1 MFCKKSIPK
10 EVPPDTKSSPGCPWE
25 AGPLASSPASQNT
38 PLAQVYVPLESV
50 KPSSLPPSIVCD
62 RNGFRILLH
71 FPQTGAPGHPD
82 VQVLLLAM
90 MSTATQ
96 LVWDNMNQ
104 VTVTKSMRV
113 ELQPAS
119 SSKLPA
125 FSPLMPPV
133 KVSQMPLF
141 DNPHQEPIRLQYKLT
156 FNQGGQPFKAGEAK
170 DFLAWLSILSTA
182 KTSQS
187 RFFSQT

>member
-10 EVPPDTKSSPGCPWE
+10 EVPPDTKSSPGCPWK
-25 AGPLASSPASQNT
+25 AGPLASSPTSQNT

-71 FPQTGAPGHPD
+71 FPQTGALGHPD

-90 MSTATQ
+90 MSTTTKP
-96 LVWDNMNQ
+96 VWNNMIQ

-113 ELQPAS
+113 KLQPAS
-119 SSKLPA
+119 SSKVPA

-133 KVSQMPLF
+133 KGSQMPLV
-141 DNPHQEPIRLQYKLT
+141 DNPHQDPIRLQYKLT
-156 FNQGGQPFKAGEAK
+156 FNQGRQPFKAGEAK
-170 DFLAWLSILSTA
+170 DFLAWLAILNTA
-182 KTSQS
+182 KTSHP
-187 RFFSQT
+187 RLFRQT